1 MRAALLLVLGL
12 LVVAPRAAAADD
24 HVIAL
29 LPLAADSKL
38 ALYGQPVASEVAK
51 SLEQQGFTIVVV
63 TSTAPV
69 PSSAR
74 LVIDGRIVRDGDSV
88 KLEARVRDPN
98 AGKVVAELSASAP
111 TLTRIDEAAADLA
124 KSLAPVLTDGL
135 AAQDKP
141 PPPGDD
147 SQPPP
152 VTDTTEPEAPKDTR
166 PLAAID
172 VDTAP
177 PRSGDPIPN
186 TQLRR
191 GATRL
196 ANLLGYRTDA
206 TATGAGLTITI
217 QLLAIHYHDGGVITA
232 KARAHVK
239 VTDGGTKVFD
249 RIVRT
254 DTLVGGR
261 GDRKDAVLRAAV
273 DEIVDIAMPRVKERL
288 KK

>member
-98 AGKVVAELSASAP
+98 AGKVVAELSATAP

-124 KSLAPVLTDGL
+124 KALAPVLTDSL

-141 PPPGDD
+141 PPPDDGDD
-147 SQPPP
+147 AKPAV
-152 VTDTTEPEAPKDTR
+152 VTDDAPKDAR
-166 PLAAID
+166 PAALVQIESIA
-172 VDTAP
+172 T
-177 PRSGDPIPN
+177 DPTPEE
-186 TQLRR
+186 QLTR

-196 ANLLGYRTDA
+196 ASLLGYRTTTDA
-206 TATGAGLTITI
+206 AGTTLTIRI
-217 QLLAIHYHDGGVITA
+217 QLLGIHYHNGGVITA

-239 VTDGGTKVFD
+239 VTSADGTVFD

>member
-1 MRAALLLVLGL
+1 VRALLLVLGL
-12 LVVAPRAAAADD
+12 VVVAPRAAAADD

-111 TLTRIDEAAADLA
+111 TLTRIDEAAAALA
-124 KSLAPVLTDGL
+124 TSLAPVLTEGL

-141 PPPGDD
+141 PPPEDD
-147 SQPPP
+147 TPP
-152 VTDTTEPEAPKDTR
+152 VTATDEPPKDTR
-166 PLAAID
+166 PAALVQIASF
-172 VDTAP
+172 TPGA
-177 PRSGDPIPN
+177 GDPP
-186 TQLRR
+186 TEGQLTR

-196 ANLLGYRTDA
+196 AKLLGYRSEDSAQGT
-206 TATGAGLTITI
+206 TLTVRIE
-217 QLLAIHYHDGGVITA
+217 LLGIRYGKGGVITA
-232 KARAHVK
+232 RARARVK
-239 VTDGGTKVFD
+239 VFGSSGTVFD

-261 GDRKDAVLRAAV
+261 GDRKESVLRAAI

-288 KK
+288 KR